1 MKPLNKNLA
10 YDCSNLS
17 EEEMRELS
25 KHARCRMSYLLRYK
39 SRKLYFNKSYN
50 EWMMSTILDITN
62 FTDAKTLFND

>member
-17 EEEMRELS
+17 EEEMSVLS
-25 KHARCRMSYLLRYK
+25 KRLKFMGQPSLIYYDTFYK
-39 SRKLYFNKSYN
+39 SWLHV
-50 EWMMSTILDITN
+50 TDIDGTHITN